1 MKKSIVF
8 SMVTAGAV
16 FGLIGCGGGSSDPVD
31 STVGTGNPTPTTV
44 TGIFKDTNVAGL
56 NYACSSGKKDVT
68 NANGEFTCNTGDTVT
83 FSIGGYTLGGAVA
96 ASSGVVTPSTL
107 YPNDLEAATNVGQL
121 LQTFDDGADGTITIP
136 EDFHGLDDVDT
147 DPSDPHF
154 DTVIAQ
160 ELADEGYTGWVDE
173 ATAQEHMLRT
183 MIQGQTLYTTIWDD
197 MGTMESWAFNDDLT
211 SSTWTEMVG
220 GSAHGT
226 GSLVIDG
233 MTMTFT
239 CTFDSSAECEVKPTM
254 IEVKQILPDY
264 LVVEVT
270 GGELGSEL
278 ETLRLYFDEA
288 KARAYLLATGEAK
301 LRTLLA
307 GNTFYTNMEGES
319 NTLESWTFNADLTS
333 VTWTEM
339 VGGNETGT
347 ETLTLDNMQLIIN
360 GDITATIE
368 RIEDDYILLN
378 MNGSETRIY
387 FDEANARA
395 YFLSL

>member
-1 MKKSIVF
+1 MKKRIIF

-16 FGLIGCGGGSSDPVD
+16 FGLIGCGSGSSDPVD
-31 STVGTGNPTPTTV
+31 PTVGAENPTPTTV

-56 NYACSSGKKDVT
+56 NYTCSSGKNDVT
-68 NANGEFTCNTGDTVT
+68 NARGEFTCNTGDTVI
-83 FSIGGYTLGGAVA
+83 FSIGEYVLGGAVS

-107 YPNDLEAATNVGQL
+107 YPNNLEAATNVGQL

-136 EDFHGLDDVDT
+136 NDFHGLDNVDV
-147 DPSDPHF
+147 DPSDPNF

-160 ELADEGYTGWVDE
+160 ELADEGYTDWVDE
-173 ATAQEHMLRT
+173 TTAQEHMLRT
-183 MIQGQTLYTTIWDD
+183 LIQGQTLYTTIWDE

-211 SSTWTEMVG
+211 SVTWTEMVG

-226 GSLVIDG
+226 GDLVIDDG

-239 CTFDSSAECEVKPTM
+239 CTFDSDDECEVSPTT

-264 LVVEVT
+264 LVVEVS

-288 KARAYLLATGEAK
+288 KARAYLLATGESK

-307 GNTFYTNMEGES
+307 GNTFYTNMEGEP

-360 GDITATIE
+360 GDITATVE
-368 RIEDDYILLN
+368 RIEDEYILLN
-378 MNGSETRIY
+378 INGSETRIY

-395 YFLSL
+395 YFLI